1 MHDLEGPHV
10 LETLSGVGGVDTG
23 FVGAHVRRKGYRP
36 CGCPTVGGR
45 ARWWSWE
52 YPGTTLRRGARD
64 GRYREDV
71 SFLRVSLWSSSRI
84 TVLLCDR
91 PDAPPPA
98 RIAPPPKRR
107 HQDAT
112 ATGARLRGADQH
124 GATRTAEGRVPSP
137 TEESR
142 SLEAE
147 IYESLG
153 GHLRA
158 PEHIL
163 GHLVYERW
171 LDLLEALGSRAC
183 RGYHDD
189 RVLWAS
195 LASLEQNQDTS
206 RHLAKEGRSL
216 DTPSAADWTDLIAR
230 VHRRLSLSMTGN
242 PQRRQQQVLPQSSSS
257 GRPDERRSADNDDG
271 DRRSLDRISY
281 LGGILLPVTVVSG
294 ILAIEGDYGPE
305 GGNFWVFWVASVVAS
320 AAAVLV
326 IYVDQVRT
334 LNVWMEV
341 AVDALMEEDPDVV
354 EDEEGGGDGRFVVQ
368 RWKDGELVRAWQRK
382 ELGWGGAVK
391 KVCGYYRIRG
401 HPPGM
406 QFEAPR
412 TDGRV
417 D

>member
-1 MHDLEGPHV
+1 M
-10 LETLSGVGGVDTG
+10 
-23 FVGAHVRRKGYRP
+23 VRRG
-36 CGCPTVGGR
+36 
-45 ARWWSWE
+45 
-52 YPGTTLRRGARD
+52 RD
-64 GRYREDV
+64 GRYREDI

-84 TVLLCDR
+84 AVLVCTR

-98 RIAPPPKRR
+98 RIAPPPRLR
-107 HQDAT
+107 HQNAT
-112 ATGARLRGADQH
+112 TRGARLRSADQY

-137 TEESR
+137 TE
-142 SLEAE
+142 SLSLDSE

-158 PEHIL
+158 LEHIL
-163 GHLVYERW
+163 GHMVYERW
-171 LDLLEALGSRAC
+171 LDLLETLGSRAC
-183 RGYHDD
+183 RGCRDD
-189 RVLWAS
+189 GVLWAS

-206 RHLAKEGRSL
+206 RHITKEGRSL
-216 DTPSAADWTDLIAR
+216 ETPSAADWSDLIAR
-230 VHRRLSLSMTGN
+230 VHRRLSLSLAN
-242 PQRRQQQVLPQSSSS
+242 RQRQQALPPSSS
-257 GRPDERRSADNDDG
+257 GRAGEPPADDG
-271 DRRSLDRISY
+271 DRRSLDRIAY

-341 AVDALMEEDPDVV
+341 AVDALMEEEPDVV
-354 EDEEGGGDGRFVVQ
+354 EDEDGGGDGRFVVQ

-382 ELGWGGAVK
+382 ELGWRGAVK
-391 KVCGYYRIRG
+391 KVSGYYRFRG